1 MGLSRAMRSVSGRNL
16 SARRA
21 LRASLASYCLLLTPP
36 SFAVPEAYVTFTD
49 EHVIVDRDRGPLQ
62 TYVLHTTRPTPVSH
76 AKTSTAT
83 PVAQQLALDPMT
95 AHCGYSDARMSVWCL
110 TTASMFRPIVELN
123 FIANLD
129 RPTRVTVTTEDARRA
144 VLNAVANA
152 HRAAGSSFVAPR
164 IVMADANRC
173 RSDCSRRVVVEVLP

>member
-1 MGLSRAMRSVSGRNL
+1 M
-16 SARRA
+16 
-21 LRASLASYCLLLTPP
+21 LLTLP

-62 TYVLHTTRPTPVSH
+62 TYVLHTTRPTPAVAPVSH
-76 AKTSTAT
+76 AKAATVT
-83 PVAQQLALDPMT
+83 PVAREVALDPMT
-95 AHCGYSDARMSVWCL
+95 AHCGYSDVRMSVWCL